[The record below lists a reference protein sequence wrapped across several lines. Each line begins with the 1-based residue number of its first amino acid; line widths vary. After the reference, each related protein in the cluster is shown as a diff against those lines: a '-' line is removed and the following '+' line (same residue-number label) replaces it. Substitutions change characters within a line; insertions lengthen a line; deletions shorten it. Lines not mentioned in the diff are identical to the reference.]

1 MLRFRS
7 TTLLLFAILT
17 AVGCAGTSAS
27 AGFPTR
33 PTMGPITRAEM
44 EASGVS
50 DPYEA
55 VRLLRPNWLR
65 LRVRTATHGARDGL
79 PILYSQNL
87 RLGSIYGLRD
97 FRIEGIKEIR
107 YISGVDATTR
117 WGMGHT
123 GGVIEVIWVNQSRL

>member
-7 TTLLLFAILT
+7 TALLLFAILT
-17 AVGCAGTSAS
+17 AVGCVGTNGSF
-27 AGFPTR
+27 GFPTR

-55 VRLLRPNWLR
+55 VRLLRPSWLR
-65 LRVRTATHGARDGL
+65 LRVRTGTHGSRDGL
-79 PILYSQNL
+79 PTLYSHNL
-87 RLGSIYGLRD
+87 RFGSVYGLRD
-97 FRIEGIKEIR
+97 FRMEGIKEIR
-107 YISGVDATTR
+107 YISAVDATTR
-117 WGMGHT
+117 WGIGHT